1 MNCLLPYKFSL
12 AQLHGTLVAVKQ
24 VRISA
29 ADGVDMSEVK
39 ALRLLVISVIIA
51 TNYIIHYVTA
61 NFSLDNS

>member
-1 MNCLLPYKFSL
+1 MKCLLPYKFSL

-39 ALRLLVISVIIA
+39 ALRLLVI
-51 TNYIIHYVTA
+51 N
-61 NFSLDNS
+61 SLPMQIDRLRWFGSYR